1 MAKRRE
7 LPELKPIRVGDFDV
21 QVFSSLQ
28 TGLYGA
34 LLQHVQTKEWTVIPP
49 TFDGDLSWHAA
60 EKAYRAAL
68 KVAGVDLA

>member
-7 LPELKPIRVGDFDV
+7 LPELKPIRIGDYDI
-21 QVFSSLQ
+21 QTFSSLQ

-34 LLQHVQTKEWTVIPP
+34 LLQHVKTGEWTVIPP
-49 TFDGDLSWHAA
+49 IFDGNLSWHAS
-60 EKAYRAAL
+60 EKAYRAAC